1 MDLIN
6 FDPISW
12 ITQLTFF
19 SLIRIAAAIITFL
32 IGRWIAAKSRG
43 WLRRALVKAELTES
57 LINLFVTLTYYG
69 ILLTAIMLSLAIL
82 GVPVYS
88 ILTIMAIVF
97 IILGIALQ
105 ESLGNFA
112 ATVIFLLFK
121 PFEVG
126 DLIEGSNTFGYVKEI
141 QLFNTVIQTFE
152 YKTVTVPNGQLHTH
166 NIINY
171 SHLGILRADSDF
183 SISYG
188 DDLLKAKNI
197 LEEMLATDERVLE
210 DPPATVIV
218 KKLDDSGIILS
229 ARPFVNLDDYWDI
242 QFELNENV
250 KLRFDKEG
258 ITIPFPQRTVHLPK
272 DSDQ

>member
-1 MDLIN
+1 MN
-6 FDPISW
+6 FFNIDPVSW
-12 ITQLTFF
+12 FAQLTVF
-19 SLIRIAAAIITFL
+19 SILRIAAAIIVFL
-32 IGRWIAAKSRG
+32 IGRWLASKSRG
-43 WLRRALVKAELTES
+43 WLKRALIKAELTES
-57 LINLFVTLTYYG
+57 LINLFVTLLYYG
-69 ILLTAIMLSLAIL
+69 ILLTAIMLSLAII

-88 ILTIMAIVF
+88 ILTILAVVF

-152 YKTVTVPNGQLHTH
+152 YKTVTVPNGQLHTN
-166 NIINY
+166 NIVNY

-188 DDLLKAKNI
+188 DDLLKAKKI
-197 LEEMLATDERVLE
+197 LQDMLAADERVLD
-210 DPPATVIV
+210 DPPATVVV

-250 KLRFDKEG
+250 KLRFDEEG
-258 ITIPFPQRTVHLPK
+258 ITIPFPQRTVHLPQEK
-272 DSDQ
+272 P